1 MNGSV
6 TISLDDFTSLLESS
20 KESSAVLDKTK
31 LATKELQVFL
41 TFLCTREDISKYV
54 DEFNK
59 QSKTSEIVLSNSM
72 AQIKFKDDYNNF
84 LTSQITSVLSS
95 WPPREARFFSSKEK
109 DKLLMRTLCNLSL
122 CII

>member
-72 AQIKFKDDYNNF
+72 AQIKFKDD
-84 LTSQITSVLSS
+84 
-95 WPPREARFFSSKEK
+95 
-109 DKLLMRTLCNLSL
+109 
-122 CII
+122 